1 MPSVELL
8 NRATQSGEGGGEGKK
23 ESLGDYALKNKLK
36 CHPHI
41 KKHWL
46 AVTINFLTET
56 RPTVSKCFNLPIAT
70 ICKGA
75 GSNGFAI
82 KTKTGKEIA
91 KLAKELICKPWSQ
104 DYKVFMHMLITGVH
118 RWEWLVGE
126 NTGFA
131 WSKSLDPHSQPS
143 RHPAYFPQLPQAGEF
158 GGIATVPAWKQGEGQ
173 GTGGLGPPSAIPH
186 RSRGRTAI
194 ASQAGQG
201 QWSRGAMSSTGIW
214 THRCKMKITLNKP
227 APSYSPYLLSSC
239 YLLALKIVIPAG
251 PWRSAGCT
259 AHGPALQPP
268 RTDAHLLPQAWNL
281 YKLPAKDSMGR
292 EKDLKVTKDPCK

>member
-1 MPSVELL
+1 MPSGELL
-8 NRATQSGEGGGEGKK
+8 DRATQSGAGRGEGKK

-56 RPTVSKCFNLPIAT
+56 RPTVSKFFNLPIAT

-104 DYKVFMHMLITGVH
+104 DYEVFMNMLITQAH

-126 NTGFA
+126 NTAFA
-131 WSKSLDPHSQPS
+131 WAKSLDLHGWCS
-143 RHPAYFPQLPQAGEF
+143 AYFPQLPGAGEHRELLWSLS
-158 GGIATVPAWKQGEGQ
+158 GSRKRDKGLRD
-173 GTGGLGPPSAIPH
+173 TGSLYPSALHQGKH
-186 RSRGRTAI
+186 RGQLPLEQVN
-194 ASQAGQG
+194 ASGH
-201 QWSRGAMSSTGIW
+201 RESTRIW
-214 THRCKMKITLNKP
+214 R
-227 APSYSPYLLSSC
+227 PS
-239 YLLALKIVIPAG
+239 V
-251 PWRSAGCT
+251 
-259 AHGPALQPP
+259 
-268 RTDAHLLPQAWNL
+268 WN
-281 YKLPAKDSMGR
+281 
-292 EKDLKVTKDPCK
+292 